1 MTDDTIRE
9 EILALEGQRCKAL
22 TSGDVDA
29 LGALVADDLVHVH
42 GDGRLEG
49 KTDYLNGVKN
59 KYKFHKIER
68 GELSIRDYGDIV
80 VVVGPL
86 NQTVSVNGVD
96 KLNNIKA
103 VTTQTWVRGD
113 GGWKQ
118 STCHMGFL
126 SVS

>member
-1 MTDDTIRE
+1 MTDEAIRE
-9 EILALEGQRCKAL
+9 EILALEKQRCNAL

-49 KTDYLNGVKN
+49 KADYLNGVKN

-68 GELSIRDYGDIV
+68 GDLSIRDYGDIV

-103 VTTQTWVRGD
+103 VSTQTWVRGD
-113 GGWKQ
+113 DGWKQ

>member
-1 MTDDTIRE
+1 MTDDAIRE
-9 EILALEGQRCKAL
+9 KILALEEQRCNAL

-49 KTDYLNGVKN
+49 KDDYLNGVKN
-59 KYKFHKIER
+59 KYQFHKIER
-68 GELSIRDYGDIV
+68 GDLSIRNYGDIV

-103 VTTQTWVRGD
+103 VSTQTWVRGD
-113 GGWKQ
+113 DGWKQ